1 MTTAL
6 TPFHAVHVDEVAPI
20 EVGPGC
26 YRRDLPSTSNVRVW
40 VVDMDPGSTWPYVDE
55 HGTGEEIYIVSGEVI
70 ESGRRY
76 GAGTYIF
83 FEPGS
88 SHQPT
93 TETGVRIFGINLAG

>member
-1 MTTAL
+1 MTAL
-6 TPFHAVHVDEVAPI
+6 AQFVAVHVDEVAPI

-40 VVDMDPGSTWPYVDE
+40 IVDMDPGSTWPYVDE
-55 HGTGEEIYIVSGEVI
+55 HGTGEEIFIVSGEVI
-70 ESGRRY
+70 ENGRRY

-93 TETGVRIFGINLAG
+93 TDIGVRIFGINLAG